1 MSDLR
6 QIPDEFWN
14 RYPDIKPERA
24 QRYYARYLQAINQ
37 QLVAWSYRTQGH
49 CRNFG
54 LKQAH
59 DDCGS
64 FQYNGQRVYIWSL
77 FHELQPIVH
86 VLEQGTNLNKQVSKV
101 MINEQYIQQLVDT
114 HQGRALIE
122 AVFEGVDVLTAGIDW
137 VPVDLVSLDYYI
149 ADTQDRLSAGGNEQ
163 YIAKLQRNLAQAR
176 YVRLLSSTIQ
186 SQGVDQQ
193 PAWPQIPAPSAYG
206 RMYYQGVN
214 IQNVGREV
222 RKAALGQ
229 HYQYDLRAAVYAIK
243 LTLAQAIYSQIGESF
258 DGHFTYTKEYLEYRG
273 AIRRRLSAHI
283 QHYPEPE
290 RLVKQAMT
298 AVGFGARLQDS
309 TWTDQEARE
318 YSSLQTILRNPADR
332 ERFVTD
338 PWVQGFVAE
347 QSRLNKII
355 SEYYLSDPVTVEY
368 LRTLPNMLTPTG
380 RIRRSQVVVW
390 AFQTLERQIMLDVFG
405 DQPVTGWIHDAVI
418 SQQPLDLALVR
429 ERLRGISQWL
439 FVDSEHESRTYSQR
453 LDAEV
458 QAHRALIQREELR
471 LNPDWQPTTIRRPR
485 ATYIPQ
491 GLYLEQHPGVSP
503 FWDSENAQIS

>member
-1 MSDLR
+1 MGMTDIR

-24 QRYYARYLQAINQ
+24 QKYYARYLQVINQ
-37 QLVAWSYRTQGH
+37 QLMAWSYKPQGQ
-49 CRNFG
+49 CYNFG
-54 LKQAH
+54 LYQAQRM
-59 DDCGS
+59 CGS
-64 FQYNGQRVYIWSL
+64 FQYNGQRVYIWKI

-101 MINEQYIQQLVDT
+101 MINEQYIQQLVDS
-114 HQGRALIE
+114 HQGLDLIH
-122 AVFEGVDVLTAGIDW
+122 AVFEGVDVPNTNIDW

-149 ADTQDRLSAGGNEQ
+149 ADTQARLAAGGDEQ
-163 YIAKLQRNLAQAR
+163 YITKLQRNLAQAR
-176 YVRLLSSTIQ
+176 HVRLLSATIQ
-186 SQGVDQQ
+186 ERGVCDT
-193 PAWPQIPAPSAYG
+193 PSWPQIPNSSPYG
-206 RMYYQGVN
+206 RVYYQGVN
-214 IQNVGREV
+214 IQSVGREV
-222 RKAALGQ
+222 RKAALGD

-243 LTLAQAIYSQIGESF
+243 LALAQAIYRQIGEDF
-258 DGHFTYTKEYLEYRG
+258 AGHFTYTKEYLEYRG

-283 QHYPEPE
+283 QHYPDPE

-309 TWTDQEARE
+309 SWTDQEARE

-332 ERFVTD
+332 ERFVSD
-338 PWVQGFVAE
+338 PWVQAFVAE
-347 QSRLNKII
+347 QSLLNKVI
-355 SEYYLSDPVTVEY
+355 SEYYLADPATVEH

-418 SQQPLDLALVR
+418 SRQPLDLALVR
-429 ERLRGISQWL
+429 ERLRGISEWL

-453 LDAEV
+453 LDQEV
-458 QAHRALIQREELR
+458 QEHRALVAQQERSF
-471 LNPDWQPTTIRRPR
+471 NPNWQPPVVRRPR
-485 ATYIPQ
+485 QQYVPQ
-491 GLYLEQHPGVSP
+491 GLYLEQSSAADM
-503 FWDSENAQIS
+503 FWDSEIA